1 MSKSIGK
8 KISKNLS
15 GKYSQNF
22 LDHIK
27 ELETNALKIT
37 Q

>member
-1 MSKSIGK
+1 MSKIIGK
-8 KISKNLS
+8 KIGKNLT

-27 ELETNALKIT
+27 ELEKDALKIT